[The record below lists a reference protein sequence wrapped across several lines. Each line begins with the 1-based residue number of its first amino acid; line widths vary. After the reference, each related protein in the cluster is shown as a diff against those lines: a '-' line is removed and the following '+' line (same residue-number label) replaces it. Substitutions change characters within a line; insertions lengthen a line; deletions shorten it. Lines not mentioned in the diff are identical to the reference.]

1 MKYIKSQM
9 EIMGNKSRKIQ
20 DPDMERTK
28 MSEDTAIY
36 DEIVIKDNKE
46 IDLSKNIAYIS
57 LPITTKCDTK

>member
-1 MKYIKSQM
+1 MNYLKSQM

-20 DPDMERTK
+20 APDMERTK

-46 IDLSKNIAYIS
+46 IDLSKNIAYVS
-57 LPITTKCDTK
+57 LPKTTKCDTK

>member
-1 MKYIKSQM
+1 MNYIKSQM
-9 EIMGNKSRKIQ
+9 EIMGNKCRKIQ
-20 DPDMERTK
+20 APDTETTK

-46 IDLSKNIAYIS
+46 IDLSKNVAYS